1 MRKSALI
8 LPLLLLA
15 TGLLWWTNP
24 GAETPRPVLRGETR
38 LQPPVSEKETPVARA
53 AQALPTPQALSS
65 ATPVEDFAAWVQ
77 KYHLAATAQRT
88 PLLAEG
94 EKLAMER
101 KRVLLDWIV
110 QKPEAA
116 LRAAIPEHQRKF
128 LPPSIQP
135 FLERRINARG
145 DLALVAA
152 TPAPGRRA
160 AVKRAI
166 YREAR
171 LGDEAYEAH
180 VYGRRLKQET
190 KYGTSLQGIVLDNR
204 MAVLDEPAQVLTA
217 DDVPEGVKL
226 EPGLAAGSHPV
237 PQGQQRSQPV
247 LAQAGAYY
255 PVCCAEHAAY
265 LVSQAQV
272 AEEQPG
278 AFVEGFGAASSGGS
292 GPSIAAASPT
302 QGAKSVLVIV
312 ADFSDF
318 PGRPVDKGPSPDES
332 MTTGYIT
339 NRLGTEAS
347 DFFEQCSYGKSSI
360 GTVTV
365 TNVLRLSGT
374 LAGYA
379 TAGNANGLKNAAL
392 AAAATAGFTTS
403 NYDRVAVVFADTSGI
418 GGNQFGFAGLADIA
432 GSFSWFNGYF
442 TLAIVTHELGH
453 NYGLRH
459 ANLWQIPGGSLNPVD
474 PAGSSDEYGDVFD
487 VMGEGPGNAA
497 TQPSHFNPWFLNR
510 IDWLPNTAVQT
521 ISSGGSYRLYRF
533 DHAGADLATT
543 RALKVR
549 RDASTTYWLG
559 LRRKYLGNAS
569 LGDVANGAYITWG
582 YDSNVQSNLIDID
595 TPGTD
600 ARDASLNV
608 GSTFTDSA
616 AGISFEVT
624 ASGGSGAGEYIDVNV
639 QFESRLVFSQPAYDV
654 DELAGTLSVT
664 VQRENSSDGAV
675 SVNYTTSN
683 GTALAGSD
691 YTTTA
696 NTLTWANG
704 DATPRT
710 IVIPI
715 LNDPAVEGAETFSV
729 VFSALTGAVMPNGLT
744 LPITIQEAGALDKG
758 FIGPFLTS
766 AVNDAKVQ
774 PDGKVVIGGFFD
786 IGGGSPVLSAGITR
800 LKATGGHDAE
810 FDVGTGVN
818 YDVNDDVLPVQTVA
832 IQQDGKVLVGGSF
845 TKMRDVTRNRIARFN
860 VDGSL
865 DTSFNAGTGPNDEV
879 KVIKVQPDGKILV
892 GGGFTSWN
900 GAARP
905 CLVRLNEDGTLD
917 TSLASF
923 DAVADFFAGAEVSDI
938 ALQPMV
944 SAPHFRI
951 LVAGYFYRQFA
962 SGGYHSGIMA
972 LNANNGSRD
981 ASFNVI
987 YGAHQQGNSGLLT
1000 SASSL
1005 ALQPDGKV
1013 VVGGSFDG
1021 FNNVDTNM
1029 LVRLTNVG
1037 ANDTTFIANLGDG
1050 LQPSAPGNYADVL
1063 DLLVQNDG
1071 KIVVGGTF
1079 DSASGTSLTDM
1090 VRYSAEGNLDS
1101 LFVPP
1106 MGPSLGVKS
1115 FSLQPDGKVVVGLNG
1130 AGNSSGVSNAVRRFF
1145 TSMPAPPSVVQFAAT
1160 SVSGDE
1166 GTNAV
1171 LTVSRTGGSLGAI
1184 SVNYSTIARTA
1195 TAGSDYTTTT
1205 GTLTWADGNSAA
1217 KTISVPLLA
1226 DALLFESA
1234 EVLEVRLGAPVGGM
1248 VMGANK
1254 LATVSIS
1261 APTNVTNLSFATAS
1275 SSFAEGAGAVQVTV
1289 NAYPVPAG
1297 PVSVVFTTSGSATKA
1312 AGKDYTISASP
1323 VSFAAGEASKTI
1335 TVTILQDL
1343 LLDTAETV
1351 NLQLST
1357 ITGAAILGSQP
1368 THALTIV
1375 DDEAA
1380 PVVTLSPTS
1389 RFANVGSATT
1399 FTSAAT
1405 ASPAPTFQWR
1415 KGTAALA
1422 GATASSYTIPKVAMT
1437 HAGSYSVLAK
1447 SVGLSAPSSAA
1458 DLVVVDATAKRIV
1471 VPTTSAPVKMTA
1483 SYAGNVTGFQW
1494 QKDSMGLTGAPGD
1507 IDGVTTKMLTLTGL
1521 TTADTGVY
1529 RCVLNSPTA
1538 GSGSSALFSLKVT
1551 TAKPEFVSKPAS
1563 LTGATVGAF
1572 YTYQTNLDTADQRA
1586 PVTLTATGL
1595 PPGMSIDIDGL
1606 ITGTAYVALT
1616 LPKVYSVVI
1625 KATNSH
1631 GSDSFTT
1638 TLTLSPLPAGTV
1650 GNFAGAMPRNA
1661 GVNDSLGGRFDV
1673 TTSTSGSFTGTIVNA
1688 AAVHKISGKL
1698 LVHPMT
1704 LVPSAVV
1711 TIPRTNDTSLTLSFE
1726 IDAPNNRIQT
1736 ASMQD
1741 GADTITFTAWRDV
1754 LPSTDYQGYFTFGMD
1769 MPGGN
1774 PTAPQ
1779 GTGYGSFTIGTNGK
1793 LTAAGKLAD
1802 GIAFSTATFVGLL
1815 GEVLVHQASATADT
1829 VVGALD
1835 IAPGTPAT
1843 LTGSVTWSRKA
1854 QAASSRLYEDSFGPV
1869 TLTPVGGIYEKPLAT
1884 APVMGLAYTAGVTTT
1899 NASLTFTSGDFGTP
1913 PVAPDVPV
1921 LIKAAGLTVVPP
1933 VAPLNGSTNV
1943 RKTTLKVLPATGM
1956 VSGGFTMV
1964 DANPLA
1970 PAANITRAGTWFGGI
1985 FLEGGVQKSR
1995 GFFLLNNLPAVPG
2008 ETKDNTDTVSGKV
2021 VLQ

>member
-38 LQPPVSEKETPVARA
+38 PQPPISVKETLVARA
-53 AQALPTPQALSS
+53 AQALPTSQALSS

-77 KYHLAATAQRT
+77 KYRLAATAQRT

-116 LRAAIPEHQRKF
+116 LQAAIPEHQRKF

-332 MTTGYIT
+332 LTTGYIT

-392 AAAATAGFTTS
+392 AAATTAGFTTS

-459 ANLWQIPGGSLNPVD
+459 ANLWQIPVASVNPVD

-510 IDWLPNTAVQT
+510 IDWLPNTAVQN

-569 LGDVANGAYITWG
+569 LGDIANGAYITWG

-616 AGISFEVT
+616 AGISFNVT

-675 SVNYTTSN
+675 SVSYTTSN

-729 VFSALTGAVMPNGLT
+729 VFSALTGAVMPNGMT
-744 LPITIQEAGALDKG
+744 LPITIQEAGALDTG
-758 FIGPFLTS
+758 FVAPFLTS
-766 AVNDAKVQ
+766 SVDDAQVQ
-774 PDGKVVIGGFFD
+774 PDGKVVIGGNFNV
-786 IGGGSPVLSAGITR
+786 GGGSPVLSAGITR
-800 LKATGGHDAE
+800 LKAAGGHEVEYDA
-810 FDVGTGVN
+810 GSGVN
-818 YDVNDDVLPVQTVA
+818 VRPVGVVA
-832 IQQDGKVLVGGSF
+832 FQQDGKVLIGGDF
-845 TKMRDVTRNRIARFN
+845 TQVRDATRNRIARFN

-865 DTSFNAGTGPNDEV
+865 DTSFNVGTGPNDLV

-892 GGGFTSWN
+892 GGDFRTWN
-900 GAARP
+900 GSVRS
-905 CLVRLNEDGTLD
+905 CLVRLNEDGSLD
-917 TSLASF
+917 TSLANF
-923 DAVADFFAGAEVSDI
+923 DGAVDFFYSNDVLTSTVEDI
-938 ALQPMV
+938 ALQPTGV
-944 SAPHFRI
+944 APHFRI
-951 LVAGYFYRQFA
+951 IVGGSFFRPFANGGFHYGIVALKAADGT
-962 SGGYHSGIMA
+962 
-972 LNANNGSRD
+972 RD
-981 ASFNVI
+981 SSFNVV
-987 YGAHQQGNSGLLT
+987 YGAHQAGEELWGDIVK
-1000 SASSL
+1000 AL

-1013 VVGGSFDG
+1013 VVGGVFEG

-1029 LVRLTNVG
+1029 LVRLTNAG

-1071 KIVVGGTF
+1071 KIIVGGTF

-1130 AGNSSGVSNAVRRFF
+1130 AGSSSGVSNAVRRFF

-1166 GTNAV
+1166 GANAV

-1205 GTLTWADGNSAA
+1205 GTLTWADGDSAA

-1226 DALLFESA
+1226 DASALESA

-1248 VMGANK
+1248 VMGANQ
-1254 LATVSIS
+1254 LATISIN

-1289 NAYPVPAG
+1289 NADPAPAG
-1297 PVSVVFTTSGSATKA
+1297 PVSVVFTTSGSASKG

-1351 NLQLST
+1351 SLQLST
-1357 ITGAAILGSQP
+1357 ITGAAILGSQVS
-1368 THALTIV
+1368 HVLTIV

-1399 FTSAAT
+1399 FTSSAT

-1422 GATASSYTIPKVAMT
+1422 GATASSYTIPKVALT

-1458 DLVVVDATAKRIV
+1458 DLVVVDAAAKRIV
-1471 VPTTSAPVKMTA
+1471 VPTISPPVKMTA

-1494 QKDSMGLTGAPGD
+1494 QKDSMGLTAAPGD
-1507 IDGVTTKMLTLTGL
+1507 IDGVTTKMLMLTGL

-1529 RCVLNSPTA
+1529 RCVLTSPTA
-1538 GSGSSALFSLKVT
+1538 GTGNSALFSLKVT
-1551 TAKPEFVSKPAS
+1551 NGAPQFLSKPAT
-1563 LTGATVGAF
+1563 LTAATVGAA
-1572 YTYQTNLDTADQRA
+1572 YSYQTILNSADERA
-1586 PVTLTATGL
+1586 PFTLTAAGL
-1595 PPGMSIDIDGL
+1595 PPGMAIDINGL

-1616 LPKVYSVVI
+1616 APKNYTVTI

-1638 TLTLSPLPAGTV
+1638 TLILSPLPAGTV

-1698 LVHPMT
+1698 LVHPTT

-1726 IDAPNNRIQT
+1726 IDAPNNRILI

-1741 GADTITFTAWRDV
+1741 GADTVTFTAWRDV

-1779 GTGYGSFTIGTNGK
+1779 GTGYGSFTIGANGK

-1802 GIAFSTATFVGLL
+1802 GIAFSTATFVGPL
-1815 GEVLVHQASATADT
+1815 GEVLVHQASAAADT

-1854 QAASSRLYEDSFGPV
+1854 QAATSRLYEDSFGPV

-1913 PVAPDVPV
+1913 PGAPDVPV
-1921 LIKAAGLTVVPP
+1921 LIKPAGLTVVPP

-1970 PAANITRAGTWFGGI
+1970 PAANITRAGTWFGVI

>member
-1 MRKSALI
+1 MRYLALF

-15 TGLLWWTNP
+15 TGLVWWTNP
-24 GAETPRPVLRGETR
+24 KAEMPRPVLRSEVR
-38 LQPPVSEKETPVARA
+38 PQPTVIVKETPSVRA
-53 AQALPTPQALSS
+53 VQAPKTLSS
-65 ATPVEDFAAWVQ
+65 ANPVEDFAAWVQ
-77 KYHLAATAQRT
+77 KYRLAATAQRT
-88 PLLAEG
+88 PLLVEG

-128 LPPSIQP
+128 LPPTIQRI
-135 FLERRINARG
+135 LERRINAQG

-152 TPAPGRRA
+152 TPAPWRRA

-171 LGDEAYEAH
+171 IGDVAYEAH

-190 KYGTSLQGIVLDNR
+190 KYGISLQGIVLDNR
-204 MAVLDEPAQVLTA
+204 MAVLDEPALVLTA
-217 DDVPEGVKL
+217 DDVPESVKL

-265 LVSQAQV
+265 LASQAQV
-272 AEEQPG
+272 AEATSGTWSEASGSSDSSSSSPG
-278 AFVEGFGAASSGGS
+278 
-292 GPSIAAASPT
+292 IAAASPT

-318 PGRPVDKGPSPDES
+318 PGRPVDKGASPDES
-332 MTTGYIT
+332 MTTAYIT

-379 TAGNANGLKNAAL
+379 TAGNANGLKNAAIT
-392 AAAATAGFTTS
+392 AATSAGFTTG

-432 GSFSWFNGYF
+432 GNFSWFNGYF

-459 ANLWQIPGGSLNPVD
+459 ANLWQIPVASVNPVD
-474 PAGSSDEYGDVFD
+474 PAGSTDEYGDVFD
-487 VMGEGPGNAA
+487 VMGEGPGNAT
-497 TQPSHFNPWFLNR
+497 TQPSHYNPWFLNR
-510 IDWLPNTAVQT
+510 IDWLPNTAIEEVT
-521 ISSGGSYRLYRF
+521 SGGSYRLYRF

-543 RALKVR
+543 RALKVQ
-549 RDASTTYWLG
+549 RDAATTYWLG
-559 LRRKYLGNAS
+559 LRRKYTGHAS
-569 LGDVANGAYITWG
+569 LGDVANGAYIIWG
-582 YDSNVQSNLIDID
+582 YDSSVQSNLIDID

-608 GSTFTDSA
+608 GSSFTDTV
-616 AGISFEVT
+616 AGITFNVT
-624 ASGGSGAGEYIDVNV
+624 ASGGSGADEYIDVNV
-639 QFESRLVFSQPAYDV
+639 QFESRLVFSQAAYDV
-654 DELAGTLSVT
+654 DELAGTLTVT

-675 SVNYTTSN
+675 SVSYTTSN

-696 NTLTWANG
+696 NTLNWADG

-715 LNDPAVEGAETFSV
+715 LNDPTVEGAETFSV
-729 VFSALTGAVMPNGLT
+729 VFSALSGAVMPNGTT
-744 LPITIQEAGALDKG
+744 LPITIQEAGALDTG
-758 FIGPFLTS
+758 FVAPFLTS
-766 AVNDAKVQ
+766 SVDDAQVQ
-774 PDGKVVIGGFFD
+774 SDGKVVIGGNFNT
-786 IGGGSPVLSAGITR
+786 GGGSPVLSAGFTR
-800 LKATGGHDAE
+800 LQATGAHE
-810 FDVGTGVN
+810 VEYDVGSGVN
-818 YDVNDDVLPVQTVA
+818 VRPVGVVA
-832 IQQDGKVLVGGSF
+832 IQQDGKVLIGGDF
-845 TKMRDVTRNRIARFN
+845 TQVRDVTRNRIARFN

-865 DTSFNAGTGPNDEV
+865 DTSFNAGTGPNDLV

-892 GGGFTSWN
+892 GGDFRTWN
-900 GAARP
+900 GSVRS
-905 CLVRLNEDGTLD
+905 CLVRLNEDGSLD
-917 TSLASF
+917 SSLANL
-923 DAVADFFAGAEVSDI
+923 DGAVDFFYNNDVLTSTVEDI
-938 ALQPMV
+938 ALQPTSV
-944 SAPHFRI
+944 APHFRI
-951 LVAGYFYRQFA
+951 IVGGSFYRPYVN
-962 SGGYHSGIMA
+962 GGFHYGIVA
-972 LNANNGSRD
+972 LKAADGTRD
-981 ASFNVI
+981 SSFNVV
-987 YGAHQQGNSGLLT
+987 YGAHLAGNELAGDIV
-1000 SASSL
+1000 SAL

-1013 VVGGSFDG
+1013 IVGGTFEG

-1029 LVRLTNVG
+1029 LVRLTNAG
-1037 ANDTTFIANLGDG
+1037 ANDTTFINNLGDG
-1050 LQPSAPGNYADVL
+1050 LQPSAPGNYVDVL

-1071 KIVVGGTF
+1071 KIMVGGTF
-1079 DSASGTSLTDM
+1079 DSASGNSLTDM
-1090 VRYSAEGNLDS
+1090 VRYTEDGTLDT

-1145 TSMPAPPSVVQFAAT
+1145 TSMPALPSVVQFVAT

-1166 GTNAV
+1166 GTDAV

-1205 GTLTWADGNSAA
+1205 GTLTWADGDSAA
-1217 KTISVPLLA
+1217 KTITVPLLT
-1226 DALLFESA
+1226 DASALESA
-1234 EVLEVRLGAPVGGM
+1234 EVLEVRLGAPVGGL
-1248 VMGANK
+1248 VMGANQ
-1254 LATVSIS
+1254 LATISIN

-1275 SSFAEGAGAVQVTV
+1275 SSFAEADGAVQVTV
-1289 NAYPVPAG
+1289 NANPAPTG
-1297 PVSVVFTTSGSATKA
+1297 PVSVVFTTSGSATKGT
-1312 AGKDYTISASP
+1312 GKDYTISASP
-1323 VSFAAGEASKTI
+1323 ITFAAGEASKTI

-1343 LLDTAETV
+1343 LLDPAETV

-1357 ITGAAILGSQP
+1357 ITGTAVLGSQVS
-1368 THALTIV
+1368 HVLTIV
-1375 DDEAA
+1375 DDEAG
-1380 PVVTLSPTS
+1380 PNVTLDPTS
-1389 RFANVGSATT
+1389 RFANVGAATT

-1422 GATASSYTIPKVAMT
+1422 GATAASYTIPKVALT

-1447 SVGLSAPSSAA
+1447 SVGLTDPSAAA

-1494 QKDSMGLTGAPGD
+1494 QKGIVSLGDVSGD
-1507 IDGVTTKMLTLTGL
+1507 IGGATTKMLTLTGL

-1529 RCVLNSPTA
+1529 NCVLTSPTA
-1538 GSGSSALFSLKVT
+1538 GTSSSALFTLKVT
-1551 TAKPEFVSKPAS
+1551 NAKPEFLAKPSS

-1572 YTYQTNLDTADQRA
+1572 YTYQTDLGTADERS
-1586 PVTLTATGL
+1586 PVTLTASGL
-1595 PPGMSIDIDGL
+1595 PPGMSIDINGL

-1616 LPKVYSVVI
+1616 TPKNYTVTI

-1638 TLTLSPLPAGTV
+1638 TLTLNPLPLGTV
-1650 GNFAGAMPRNA
+1650 GSFAGALARDA
-1661 GVNDSLGGRFDV
+1661 GVNDGLGGRFDV
-1673 TTSTSGSFTGTIVNA
+1673 TTSTSGSFTGTLVNG
-1688 AAVHKISGKL
+1688 AAVHKLSGKL
-1698 LVHPMT
+1698 LVHPST
-1704 LVPSAVV
+1704 LVPSASL
-1711 TIPRTNDTSLTLSFE
+1711 TIARKNDTSLLLTFE
-1726 IDAPNNRIQT
+1726 IDTANDRVQT
-1736 ASMQD
+1736 ASLQD
-1741 GADTITFTAWRDV
+1741 GADTVAFTAWRNV
-1754 LPSTDYQGYFTFGMD
+1754 LPTTDYQGYFTFAMD

-1779 GTGYGSFTIGTNGK
+1779 GTGYGSFTIGANGK
-1793 LTAAGKLAD
+1793 LTNAGKLAD
-1802 GIAFSTATFVGLL
+1802 GIAFSTASFVGPL
-1815 GEVLVHQASATADT
+1815 GEVLLHQASATADT

-1835 IAPGTPAT
+1835 ITPGTPAT
-1843 LTGSVTWSRKA
+1843 LTGSVSWSRKA
-1854 QAASSRLYEDSFGPV
+1854 QASISRLYEDSFGPV
-1869 TLTPVGGIYEKPLAT
+1869 TLVPVGGIYEKPLT
-1884 APVMGLAYTAGVTTT
+1884 TVPVMGLAYTAGVTTT
-1899 NASLTFTSGDFGTP
+1899 NATLTFTSGDFGTP
-1913 PVAPDVPV
+1913 SVAPDVPV
-1921 LIKAAGLTVVPP
+1921 LIKPAGLTVVPP

-1943 RKTTLKVLPATGM
+1943 RKTTLKVTPSSGM

-1964 DANPLA
+1964 DANPLV
-1970 PAANITRAGTWFGGI
+1970 PTTNITRPGTWFGII

-2008 ETKDNTDTVSGKV
+2008 ETKDNTDTISGKV

>member
-1 MRKSALI
+1 MRKLAI
-8 LPLLLLA
+8 LLPLLLA
-15 TGLLWWTNP
+15 TGLLWWTDVNP
-24 GAETPRPVLRGETR
+24 ELPRPVLKSEVTR
-38 LQPPVSEKETPVARA
+38 QGPVIAKTPSIARPV
-53 AQALPTPQALSS
+53 QAPKALSS
-65 ATPVEDFAAWVQ
+65 ADPVEDFAAWVQ
-77 KYHLAATAQRT
+77 KYRLAVTAQRA

-94 EKLAMER
+94 ERLARDR

-110 QKPEAA
+110 QQPEAA

-171 LGDEAYEAH
+171 IGDEAYEAY

-226 EPGLAAGSHPV
+226 EPGLAVGSHPV

-278 AFVEGFGAASSGGS
+278 AFVDAFGAVSFSNS

-302 QGAKSVLVIV
+302 QGAKSMLVIV

-318 PGRPVDKGPSPDES
+318 PGRPLDKGPSPDES
-332 MTTGYIT
+332 LTTAYIT
-339 NRLGTEAS
+339 HRLGTEAS

-392 AAAATAGFTTS
+392 AAATTAGFTTN

-459 ANLWQIPGGSLNPVD
+459 ANLWQIPGASVNPVD

-487 VMGEGPGNAA
+487 VMGEGPGNAT

-510 IDWLPNTAVQT
+510 IDWLPNTAVQN

-616 AGISFEVT
+616 AGISFNVT
-624 ASGGSGAGEYIDVNV
+624 ASGGSGADEYIDVNV

-675 SVNYTTSN
+675 SVTYTTSN

-696 NTLTWANG
+696 NTLTWADG

-710 IVIPI
+710 IAIPI

-729 VFSALTGAVMPNGLT
+729 VFSALTGAVMPNGTT
-744 LPITIQEAGALDKG
+744 LPITIQEAGALDTG
-758 FIGPFLTS
+758 FVAPFLTS
-766 AVNDAKVQ
+766 SVYDAKVQ
-774 PDGKVVIGGFFD
+774 TDGKVVIGGNFNT
-786 IGGGSPVLSAGITR
+786 GGGSPVLSAGVTR
-800 LKATGGHDAE
+800 LKATGGHEIDY
-810 FDVGTGVN
+810 DLGTGVN
-818 YDVNDDVLPVQTVA
+818 VRPVQVVTL
-832 IQQDGKVLVGGSF
+832 QQDGKALIGGSF
-845 TKMRDVTRNRIARFN
+845 TQVRDATRNRIARLN

-865 DTSFNAGTGPNDEV
+865 DTSFNAGTGPNDLV

-892 GGGFTSWN
+892 GGDFKTWN
-900 GAARP
+900 GSVRS
-905 CLVRLNEDGTLD
+905 CLVRLNEDGSLD
-917 TSLASF
+917 TSLANF
-923 DAVADFFAGAEVSDI
+923 DGAVDFFTDSNGNLFSSVEDV
-938 ALQPMV
+938 ALQPTGA
-944 SAPHFRI
+944 APHFRI
-951 LVAGYFYRQFA
+951 IVGGSFYRPFA
-962 SGGYHSGIMA
+962 SGGFHYGIVALKAADGTRDSG
-972 LNANNGSRD
+972 
-981 ASFNVI
+981 FNVV
-987 YGAHQQGNSGLLT
+987 YGAHVAGNELSGDNVK
-1000 SASSL
+1000 AL

-1013 VVGGSFDG
+1013 IVGGTFGG

-1029 LVRLTNVG
+1029 LVRLTNTG
-1037 ANDTTFIANLGDG
+1037 SNDTSFVNNLGDG
-1050 LQPSAPGNYADVL
+1050 LQPALPASYHDVL

-1079 DSASGTSLTDM
+1079 DTASGSSLPDM
-1090 VRYSAEGNLDS
+1090 VRYSEAGVLDT

-1106 MGPSLGVKS
+1106 LGPSLGVQS

-1145 TSMPAPPSVVQFAAT
+1145 TSMPAQPSVVQFAAT

-1184 SVNYSTIARTA
+1184 SVNYSTIERTA
-1195 TAGSDYTTTT
+1195 TASSDYTTTT
-1205 GTLTWADGNSAA
+1205 GTLTWADGDSAA

-1226 DALLFESA
+1226 DASALESV
-1234 EVLEVRLGAPVGGM
+1234 EVLEVRLGAPVGGL
-1248 VMGANK
+1248 VMGTNQ
-1254 LATVSIS
+1254 LATITIN
-1261 APTNVTNLSFATAS
+1261 APTNVTNVNFASAS
-1275 SSFAEGAGAVQVTV
+1275 SSSAEAAGAVQVTV
-1289 NAYPVPAG
+1289 TADPAPASPVT
-1297 PVSVVFTTSGSATKA
+1297 VTFTTSGSATKA

-1323 VSFAAGEASKTI
+1323 VSFAAGETSKTI
-1335 TVTILQDL
+1335 TVTVLQDL
-1343 LLDTAETV
+1343 LLDPAETV
-1351 NLQLST
+1351 NLQLAT
-1357 ITGAAILGSQP
+1357 ITGPAILGSQF
-1368 THALTIV
+1368 THSLTIV

-1380 PVVTLSPTS
+1380 PVVTLDPTS

-1399 FTSAAT
+1399 FNSAAT
-1405 ASPAPTFQWR
+1405 GAPAPTFQWR
-1415 KGTAALA
+1415 KGTAVLP
-1422 GATASSYTIPKVAMT
+1422 GATAANYTIPKVALT
-1437 HAGSYSVLAK
+1437 HAGGYSVLAK
-1447 SVGLSAPSSAA
+1447 SVGLTDPSAAA

-1483 SYAGNVTGFQW
+1483 LFAGNVTGFQW
-1494 QKDSMGLTGAPGD
+1494 LRNGMSLTGAPGD
-1507 IDGVTTKMLTLTGL
+1507 VDGVTTKMLTLTGL
-1521 TTADTGVY
+1521 TTVDSGVY
-1529 RCVLNSPTA
+1529 HCALTSPTA
-1538 GSGSSALFSLKVT
+1538 GSGSSAFFTLKVT
-1551 TAKPEFVSKPAS
+1551 NGKPEFPTKPAT
-1563 LTGATVGAF
+1563 LTTATVGAA
-1572 YTYQTNLDTADQRA
+1572 YSYQTILNSADERA
-1586 PVTLTATGL
+1586 PVTLTAAGL
-1595 PPGMSIDIDGL
+1595 PPGMSIDINGL

-1616 LPKVYSVVI
+1616 APKVYTVTI

-1631 GSDSFTT
+1631 GSDSFTA
-1638 TLTLSPLPAGTV
+1638 TLTLNPLPVGTV
-1650 GNFAGAMPRNA
+1650 GSFAGAMPRNS
-1661 GVNDSLGGRFDV
+1661 GVNDNLGGRFDV

-1698 LVHPMT
+1698 LVHPTT
-1704 LVPSAVV
+1704 LVPSAAV
-1711 TIPRTNDTSLTLSFE
+1711 TITRANDTSLVLNFE

-1741 GADTITFTAWRDV
+1741 GADTITFTAWRNMQ
-1754 LPSTDYQGYFTFGMD
+1754 PSADYQGYFTFGMD

-1779 GTGYGSFTIGTNGK
+1779 GTSYGSFTIGTNGK

-1802 GIAFSTATFVGLL
+1802 GIAFSTASFVGPV

-1835 IAPGTPAT
+1835 ITPGPPAT
-1843 LTGSVTWSRKA
+1843 LSGAVTWSRKA

-1884 APVMGLAYTAGVTTT
+1884 VPIMALAYTAGVTTT

-1921 LIKAAGLTVVPP
+1921 LIKPGGSTVVPP
-1933 VAPLNGSTNV
+1933 VVPLNGSTNV
-1943 RKTTLKVLPATGM
+1943 RKTTLKVTPTTGM

-1964 DANPLA
+1964 DPNPL
-1970 PAANITRAGTWFGGI
+1970 PPGTNITRPGTWFGII

-2008 ETKDNTDTVSGKV
+2008 ETKDNTDTISGKV

>member
-1 MRKSALI
+1 MRKLAI
-8 LPLLLLA
+8 FLPLLLLA
-15 TGLLWWTNP
+15 AGLLWWTDAGP
-24 GAETPRPVLRGETR
+24 ELTRPVLKSEVRHPE
-38 LQPPVSEKETPVARA
+38 PVIVKTPSVARPV
-53 AQALPTPQALSS
+53 QALQALSS
-65 ATPVEDFAAWVQ
+65 ANPVEDFAAWIQ
-77 KYHLAATAQRT
+77 KYRLSATVQRVA
-88 PLLAEG
+88 LLAEG
-94 EKLAMER
+94 ERLALDR

-116 LRAAIPEHQRKF
+116 LQAAIPEHQRKF
-128 LPPSIQP
+128 LPPSIRP

-152 TPAPGRRA
+152 TPVPGRRA

-171 LGDEAYEAH
+171 IGDVAYEAH

-190 KYGTSLQGIVLDNR
+190 KYGISLQGIVLDNR
-204 MAVLDEPAQVLTA
+204 MAVLDEPAQVLAGTE
-217 DDVPEGVKL
+217 VPEGTKL
-226 EPGLAAGSHPV
+226 EPGLALGSHPV

-278 AFVEGFGAASSGGS
+278 AWVEASGDASSTKS

-318 PGRPVDKGPSPDES
+318 PGRPLDKGPSPDES
-332 MTTGYIT
+332 LTTGYIT

-365 TNVLRLSGT
+365 TNLLRLSGT

-392 AAAATAGFTTS
+392 AAATTAGFTTS
-403 NYDRVAVVFADTSGI
+403 SYDRVAVVFADTSGI
-418 GGNQFGFAGLADIA
+418 VGNQFGFAGLADIA

-459 ANLWQIPGGSLNPVD
+459 ANLWQIPVASVNPVD

-487 VMGEGPGNAA
+487 VMGEGPGNAT

-510 IDWLPNTAVQT
+510 IDWLPNTAVQN

-543 RALKVR
+543 RALKVQ

-559 LRRKYLGNAS
+559 LRRKYLGHGT

-616 AGISFEVT
+616 AGITFNVT
-624 ASGGSGAGEYIDVNV
+624 ASGGSGADEYIDVNV

-654 DELAGTLSVT
+654 DELAGTLTLSVA
-664 VQRENSSDGAV
+664 RENSSDGAV

-696 NTLTWANG
+696 NTLTWADG
-704 DATPRT
+704 DATPRS

-729 VFSALTGAVMPNGLT
+729 VFSALTGAVMPNGTT

-758 FIGPFLTS
+758 FVAPFLTS
-766 AVNDAKVQ
+766 AVYDAKVQ
-774 PDGKVVIGGFFD
+774 TDGKVVIGGVFD
-786 IGGGSPVLSAGITR
+786 VGGGSPVESAGITR
-800 LKATGGHDAE
+800 LSAAGAHDA
-810 FDVGTGVN
+810 D
-818 YDVNDDVLPVQTVA
+818 YDAGSGVNDDVNNDPRPVQVVTL
-832 IQQDGKVLVGGSF
+832 QQDGKALIGGDF
-845 TKMRDVTRNRIARFN
+845 TQVRDATCNRIARLN

-865 DTSFNAGTGPNDEV
+865 DTSFNVATGPNNVV

-892 GGGFTSWN
+892 GGTFTTWN

-923 DAVADFFAGAEVSDI
+923 DAVADFFSGAEVSDI
-938 ALQPMV
+938 ALQPIA
-944 SAPHFRI
+944 SAPHFRVI
-951 LVAGYFYRQFA
+951 VGGYFYRPFA
-962 SGGYHSGIMA
+962 NGGFHSGIMA
-972 LNANNGSRD
+972 LNAANGARD

-987 YGAHQQGNSGLLT
+987 YGAHDQGGSSSLT
-1000 SASSL
+1000 SVSSL

-1013 VVGGSFDG
+1013 VVGGAFFG

-1029 LVRLTNVG
+1029 LARLTNTG
-1037 ANDTTFIANLGDG
+1037 ANDATFIGNLGDG
-1050 LQPSAPGNYADVL
+1050 LQPALVGSYCDVL

-1071 KIVVGGTF
+1071 KILVGGTF
-1079 DSASGTSLTDM
+1079 DTASGSSLPDM
-1090 VRYSAEGNLDS
+1090 VRYSEAGVLDT

-1106 MGPSLGVKS
+1106 LGPSLGVQS

-1145 TSMPAPPSVVQFAAT
+1145 TSMPALPSVVQFAAT

-1184 SVNYSTIARTA
+1184 SVNYSTIERTA
-1195 TAGSDYTTTT
+1195 TAGGDYTTTT
-1205 GTLTWADGNSAA
+1205 GTLTWADGDGAD

-1226 DALLFESA
+1226 DASALESS
-1234 EVLEVRLGAPVGGM
+1234 EVLEVRLGAPVGGL
-1248 VMGANK
+1248 VMGANQ
-1254 LATVSIS
+1254 LATITIN
-1261 APTNVTNLSFATAS
+1261 APTNVTNLNFASAS
-1275 SSFAEGAGAVQVTV
+1275 SSSAESAGAVQVTV
-1289 NAYPVPAG
+1289 NADPAPTG
-1297 PVSVVFTTSGSATKA
+1297 PVTVTFTTSGTATKGT
-1312 AGKDYTISASP
+1312 GKDYTISASP
-1323 VSFAAGEASKTI
+1323 VSFAAGETSKTI

-1343 LLDTAETV
+1343 LLDPAETV
-1351 NLQLST
+1351 NLQLVT

-1368 THALTIV
+1368 THAVTIV

-1380 PVVTLSPTS
+1380 PVVTLDPTS

-1405 ASPAPTFQWR
+1405 ASPSPTFQWR
-1415 KGTAALA
+1415 KGTANLA
-1422 GATASSYTIPKVAMT
+1422 GATAASYTIPKVALT

-1447 SVGLSAPSSAA
+1447 SVGLTDPSAAA

-1471 VPTTSAPVKMTA
+1471 VPTTSAPVKMMV

-1494 QKDSMGLTGAPGD
+1494 QKDSMNLTGVPGD
-1507 IDGVTTKMLTLTGL
+1507 IDDVTTKTLTLTGL

-1529 RCVLNSPTA
+1529 SCVLTSPTA
-1538 GSGSSALFSLKVT
+1538 GSGSSALFTLKVT
-1551 TAKPEFVSKPAS
+1551 NGAPQFLTKPAT
-1563 LTGATVGAF
+1563 LTTATVGAA
-1572 YTYQTNLDTADQRA
+1572 YSYQTDLNTADERA

-1595 PPGMSIDIDGL
+1595 PPGMSIDINGL

-1616 LPKVYSVVI
+1616 TPKLYTVTI

-1631 GSDSFTT
+1631 GSDSFTA
-1638 TLTLSPLPAGTV
+1638 TLTLNPLPVGTV
-1650 GNFAGAMPRNA
+1650 GSFAGAMPRNL
-1661 GVNDSLGGRFDV
+1661 GVNDNLGGRFDV
-1673 TTSTSGSFTGTIVNA
+1673 TTSTSGSFTGTIVNGA
-1688 AAVHKISGKL
+1688 ASHVISGKL
-1698 LVHPMT
+1698 LVHPTT
-1704 LVPSAVV
+1704 LVPSASV
-1711 TIPRTNDTSLTLSFE
+1711 TIARKNDTSLVLNFE
-1726 IDAPNNRIQT
+1726 IDAPNNRIQI

-1741 GADTITFTAWRDV
+1741 GADTITFTAWRNV
-1754 LPSTDYQGYFTFGMD
+1754 LPTVDYQGYFTFGMD

-1793 LTAAGKLAD
+1793 LTNAGKLAD
-1802 GIAFSTATFVGLL
+1802 GIAFSTASFVGPL

-1854 QAASSRLYEDSFGPV
+1854 QAATSRLYEDSFGSV
-1869 TLTPVGGIYEKPLAT
+1869 TLSPVGGIYEKPLAT
-1884 APVMGLAYTAGVTTT
+1884 VPVMALAYTAGVTTT

-1921 LIKAAGLTVVPP
+1921 LIKPGGLTVVPP
-1933 VAPLNGSTNV
+1933 VVPLNGSTNV
-1943 RKTTLKVLPATGM
+1943 RKTTLKVTPATGL

-1964 DANPLA
+1964 DPNPLA
-1970 PAANITRAGTWFGGI
+1970 LTTNITRPGTWFGII

-2008 ETKDNTDTVSGKV
+2008 ETKDNTDTISGKV